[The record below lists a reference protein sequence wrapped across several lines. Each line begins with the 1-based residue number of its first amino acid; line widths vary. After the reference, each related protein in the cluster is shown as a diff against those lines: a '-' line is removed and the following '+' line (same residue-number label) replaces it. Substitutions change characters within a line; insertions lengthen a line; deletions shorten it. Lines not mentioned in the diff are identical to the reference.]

1 MKLFFFC
8 HSLVTDIVILCL
20 CHMSKIRLFY
30 CCQVHSLSLILNKK
44 FSEIARANVS
54 KLSVH
59 LELLG
64 G

>member
-1 MKLFFFC
+1 M
-8 HSLVTDIVILCL
+8 
-20 CHMSKIRLFY
+20 
-30 CCQVHSLSLILNKK
+30 SLILNKK

-64 G
+64 RWDLLKPCMDSVTSVCVIDV